1 MSLLDPADRTRTGVR
16 HQTEVLA
23 APAPEPQTLL
33 QGSWRDF
40 IFAEVWSRPQ
50 LDRRSRYL
58 IAMSGSARAQ
68 DADALEGYV
77 RGALTGGELSLSELR
92 EAALHVAVY
101 SGWSVGGCL
110 DAAITRVANALGLP
124 PATTPPI
131 RAEAWDPQQR
141 IEQGK
146 AGFVATMV
154 FGGPPPNTAYFE
166 AGILN
171 FVFAE
176 MWNAAGSGSTRA
188 PLADTGRRLRFRCQ
202 HTDPFARACGDGERQ
217 YQPRRNERIRIAVRG
232 PRRLAESLGGSGRS
246 TGAGGARGKRSAVRS
261 VSRHPPFAGM
271 TAKRPKRR
279 EQA

>member
-1 MSLLDPADRTRTGVR
+1 MSLLDPAQRTRTGVR
-16 HQTEVLA
+16 HQSELLA

-58 IAMSGSARAQ
+58 IAMSGSARSQ
-68 DADALEGYV
+68 DAAALEGYV

-110 DAAITRVANALGLP
+110 DDAVTRVADALGLP
-124 PATTPPI
+124 PAEMPPI

-146 AGFVATMV
+146 AGFLATMV
-154 FGGPPPNTAYFE
+154 FGGPPPSTAYFE

-176 MWNAAGSGSTRA
+176 MWTRPGLDPRSRRWLTLVGVCDSAASTPIRSHVHAAMASGN
-188 PLADTGRRLRFRCQ
+188 
-202 HTDPFARACGDGERQ
+202 TDRVEMNEFVLQ
-217 YQPRRNERIRIAVRG
+217 YAVHAG
-232 PRRLAESLGGSGRS
+232 WPKASVVQ
-246 TGAGGARGKRSAVRS
+246 GAVL
-261 VSRHPPFAGM
+261 
-271 TAKRPKRR
+271 
-279 EQA
+279 EQAARVEKGLPFEI